1 MEFKTFI
8 RIIVLLSLILGTAKL
23 LQVLGVDMDKYMMYI
38 SFIVF
43 LILSTLILPLS
54 DLTLN

>member
-38 SFIVF
+38 SFIV
-43 LILSTLILPLS
+43 
-54 DLTLN
+54 